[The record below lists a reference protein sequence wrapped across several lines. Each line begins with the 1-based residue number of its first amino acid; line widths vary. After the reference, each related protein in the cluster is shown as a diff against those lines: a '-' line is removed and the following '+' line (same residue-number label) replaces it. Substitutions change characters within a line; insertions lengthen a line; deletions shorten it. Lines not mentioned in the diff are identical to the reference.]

1 MLLVLYEA
9 NMGSANASIIREE
22 ILVQIVCII
31 FANMGIVAEYVKK
44 DVYYKAER
52 ILNVWSEK
60 KANQIGHLE

>member
-1 MLLVLYEA
+1 MLLVLYKA
-9 NMGSANASIIREE
+9 NMGSANASTIREE
-22 ILVQIVCII
+22 ILVQIACII
-31 FANMGIVAEYVKK
+31 FANMGIVTEYVKK